1 MELEINIPDSLN
13 DITLKQYKEYEKI
26 LDANKNDVNSERF
39 IYLKMVEIF
48 CGISYEYANKMRL
61 NDFERIV
68 SKITDVLIQQP
79 KLVTKFKMGDSTF
92 GFIPDLEDM
101 TYGEFVDLDTYIH
114 DMDNIEK
121 AMAVLYR
128 PIVKEH
134 KDRYIIDEYRG
145 DLFHEAMLNMPL
157 SAVVSSVVFFWDLGI
172 DCTNVMMNYLEMEGD
187 KEVQRMLR
195 QDLAENGVTM
205 SQSTRS
211 AMETLRSLKR

>member
-1 MELEINIPDSLN
+1 
-13 DITLKQYKEYEKI
+13 
-26 LDANKNDVNSERF
+26 
-39 IYLKMVEIF
+39 MVEIF

-61 NDFERIV
+61 TDFERIV

-114 DMDNIEK
+114 DINNIEK

-134 KDRYIIDEYRG
+134 KGKYIIDEYRG
-145 DLFHEAMLNMPL
+145 DLFHDAMLNMPL
-157 SAVVSSVVFFWDLGI
+157 SAVVSSIVFFWDLGI
-172 DCTNVMMNYLEMEGD
+172 DCTNVMMNFLETEED
-187 KEVQRMLR
+187 KEIQRLLR

-211 AMETLRSLKR
+211 VMETLRNLKR

>member
-48 CGISYEYANKMRL
+48 CGIPYEYANKMRL

-68 SKITDVLIQQP
+68 SKITDILIQQP

-134 KDRYIIDEYRG
+134 KDKYTIDEYKG

-172 DCTNVMMNYLEMEGD
+172 DCTNVMMNYLDSEED
-187 KEVQRMLR
+187 KEVQRLLR